1 MKWFLSR
8 MKEPSTWAGLAGLFP
23 MIFAAA
29 AGPLTP
35 QVIGGLVAGTA
46 AVLMKEK
53 GASDA

>member
-1 MKWFLSR
+1 MRWFKSRLS
-8 MKEPSTWAGLAGLFP
+8 EPSTWAGLAGLLP
-23 MIFAAA
+23 MLFAAA

-53 GASDA
+53 GSDA